1 MDMGKDETVAQTGSE
16 HIRLVAA
23 KWLWGRGYSGGK
35 EQKLWDFQEKPPS
48 G

>member
-1 MDMGKDETVAQTGSE
+1 MGMGKDETVTYTGSE

-23 KWLWGRGYSGGK
+23 KQLWGSGCGGEK